1 MTGTVL
7 APSEYGQGAPV
18 APGSAYVAS
27 ITEFRLAMSA
37 RSSSGKDA
45 AETSLS
51 LRLFVIVSI

>member
-1 MTGTVL
+1 
-7 APSEYGQGAPV
+7 V